1 MFLDPNTMQYYDS
14 GAINI
19 KTIEYYK
26 VQYLIDLCCR
36 TLQAFFPDELPPHCV
51 ELLDLTPGLICPFC
65 ASAPCG
71 LLDILTRAIFWC
83 NPELGSNLVRPWVK
97 SSNYSKQLRVLSN

>member
-51 ELLDLTPGLICPFC
+51 ELLDLTPGLICPFLC
-65 ASAPCG
+65 LGP
-71 LLDILTRAIFWC
+71 LWPPQHLDARHFF
-83 NPELGSNLVRPWVK
+83 VK
-97 SSNYSKQLRVLSN
+97 SGVRFKFS